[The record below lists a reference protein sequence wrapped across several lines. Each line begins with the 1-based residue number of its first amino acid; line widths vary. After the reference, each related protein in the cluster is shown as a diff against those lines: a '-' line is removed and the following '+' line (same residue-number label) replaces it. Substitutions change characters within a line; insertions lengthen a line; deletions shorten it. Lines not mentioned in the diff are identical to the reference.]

1 MDNFEFIENE
11 AENLIEKKF
20 RDLKM
25 ETKIISFLI
34 RKDCS
39 LTHLIFRD
47 YFTIEPFQIF
57 FDIVK
62 KNKMLFQKDIFYRV
76 VKSNVNSDSL
86 EICKIYI
93 SKIFDEEL
101 IGVDKKH
108 IEMFIGKL
116 RELYQSRMLM
126 KGINSIVSNVDKFDI
141 ENAKKI
147 LKECLYKNFEDKKS
161 YGELLE
167 DFEERK
173 NNLIERKNNP
183 KLFSGIPTGI
193 KDFDNISGGLMKGE
207 FGIIVASTG
216 KGKSVALGNFA
227 LNAWIKDYNVLFVS
241 LEMNK
246 HQIEYRMD
254 SRITRIFH
262 SKFRKAELDDDDIKK
277 WQNKIDDL
285 KRRKNNFLEIVCLPR
300 GCCVNDIEEEALRI
314 QSKRNK
320 NIDLIIIDYLN
331 LMSSNDKKGDKR
343 DWKYQAEIAWNLKAF
358 SSDFNGTGIPV
369 WTANQITDEGNI
381 AKKIETHHLK
391 YSRAIAEVC
400 PVIIALHQ
408 SIDDMLQDILKIW
421 VIKCRDFENT
431 KRPII
436 LHPKFNVMVLN
447 QESIQ
452 MSQNGS

>member
-314 QSKRNK
+314 QSKRNQ